1 MYGDKGLSLKKR
13 QPFCLTRNKFTTKT
27 SRGCKRVDYEQSLFF
42 L

>member
-27 SRGCKRVDYEQSLFF
+27 SRGCKGSAVWVKGK
-42 L
+42 